1 MSSLKQ
7 RKGGGVGRVKGV
19 HPSSSDNSSK
29 FYYTQ
34 SANVDVRVRERTES
48 QTKVLFTSGAMAH
61 YNDVNEEQMQLS
73 EEEGGEGLKEQGAAC
88 PG

>member
-7 RKGGGVGRVKGV
+7 RKGGRVGRVKGV

-34 SANVDVRVRERTES
+34 SANVDVKVRTES

-61 YNDVNEEQMQLS
+61 YNGVNEEQMQLS